1 MDIQM
6 IQEIEF
12 QNQNWRKAHRAVLN
26 DFSDV
31 ECRQKFRLPLR
42 KISEIVNTLQ
52 DDLSS
57 TTGQNNSILPE
68 TKVLVSLRF
77 LATGSFQNPIGD
89 TSEMSQA
96 STSRIIHQFCESFMQ
111 HYSYLVKWYSSQEEI
126 TKVKQSYFEA
136 CGVKGLLGLIDGTMV
151 PIKGVTGADEPA
163 FICRKGYSAINCQFV
178 VDYDGQFRDV
188 VIKYPGSCH
197 DAFVYSNSTLK
208 QTMEADPVAG
218 FLFGDSGYGLSP
230 VMITPFSPA
239 ITPEEM
245 FFNKTHSR
253 VRSRIERCI
262 GSLKNRWRCLHKS
275 GGTLQYSPTKCCSII
290 YTCVLLENMCN
301 SLGLEEPDNVV
312 ASDDAVGNTEMITDN
327 SSTENN
333 SNFYH
338 VGRRQINQIRLGLTR
353 RNDLKNYMFANR
365 HPHVL

>member
-6 IQEIEF
+6 IQEIEL
-12 QNQNWRKAHRAVLN
+12 QNQNWRKAYRAVLN
-26 DFSDV
+26 DYSDV
-31 ECRQKFRLPLR
+31 ECRQKNRLPSR

-52 DDLSS
+52 HDLSS

-77 LATGSFQNPIGD
+77 LVTGSFQNPIGD
-89 TSEMSQA
+89 TSEISQA
-96 STSRIIHQFCESFMQ
+96 STNRIIHQFCESFMQ
-111 HYSYLVKWYSSQEEI
+111 HYITLSWYSSQEEI
-126 TKVKQSYFEA
+126 TKVKQCYFEA
-136 CGVKGLLGLIDGTMV
+136 FGVKGRLGLIDGTMV
-151 PIKGVTGADEPA
+151 PIKGVTVADEPA

-178 VDYDGQFRDV
+178 VDYDGQFRNV
-188 VIKYPGSCH
+188 VTKYPGSCH

-218 FLFGDSGYGLSP
+218 FLIGDSGYGLSL

-262 GSLKNRWRCLHKS
+262 SSLKNRWRCLHKS
-275 GGTLQYSPTKCCSII
+275 GGTLQYQVQFNHLYLC
-290 YTCVLLENMCN
+290 
-301 SLGLEEPDNVV
+301 
-312 ASDDAVGNTEMITDN
+312 IT
-327 SSTENN
+327 
-333 SNFYH
+333 
-338 VGRRQINQIRLGLTR
+338 
-353 RNDLKNYMFANR
+353 
-365 HPHVL
+365 